1 MKTFTI
7 NDIKYTVQ
15 PCTAIC
21 MADQADESN
30 RQKAL
35 LIVSETRDEVK
46 DEAVVFGYDMP
57 ETDDDFLCMS
67 DDPGAWE
74 SDWEVLETVKA

>member
-35 LIVSETRDEVK
+35 LVSN
-46 DEAVVFGYDMP
+46 EANGEKFDFIVFGYDMP
-57 ETDDDFLCMS
+57 ETDEDFLYMS
-67 DDPGAWE
+67 DDTSAWE
-74 SDWEVLETVKA
+74 NDWEVLETVRR

>member
-35 LIVSETRDEVK
+35 LISN
-46 DEAVVFGYDMP
+46 EANGEKFDFVVFGYDMP
-57 ETDDDFLCMS
+57 ETDGDFLCMS

>member
-35 LIVSETRDEVK
+35 LVSN
-46 DEAVVFGYDMP
+46 EANGEKFDFVVFGYDMP
-57 ETDDDFLCMS
+57 ETDEDFLYMS
-67 DDPGAWE
+67 DDTSAWE
-74 SDWEVLETVKA
+74 NDWEVLETVRR

>member
-35 LIVSETRDEVK
+35 LVSN
-46 DEAVVFGYDMP
+46 EANGEKFDFVVFGYDMP
-57 ETDDDFLCMS
+57 ETDEDFLCMS

>member
-15 PCTAIC
+15 PCAAIC

-35 LIVSETRDEVK
+35 LVSN
-46 DEAVVFGYDMP
+46 EANGEKFDFVVFGYDMP
-57 ETDDDFLCMS
+57 ETDEDFLYMS
-67 DDPGAWE
+67 DDTSAWE
-74 SDWEVLETVKA
+74 NDWEVLETVRR

>member
-35 LIVSETRDEVK
+35 LVSN
-46 DEAVVFGYDMP
+46 EANGEKFDFVVFGYDMP
-57 ETDDDFLCMS
+57 ETDEDFLYMS
-67 DDPGAWE
+67 DDTSAWE
-74 SDWEVLETVKA
+74 NDWEVLETVRK

>member
-1 MKTFTI
+1 MKTFII

-35 LIVSETRDEVK
+35 LVSN
-46 DEAVVFGYDMP
+46 EANGEKFDFVVFGYDMP
-57 ETDDDFLCMS
+57 ETDEDFLYMS
-67 DDPGAWE
+67 DDTSAWE
-74 SDWEVLETVKA
+74 NDWEVLETVKA

>member
-1 MKTFTI
+1 MKTFII

-35 LIVSETRDEVK
+35 LVSN
-46 DEAVVFGYDMP
+46 EANGEKFDFVVFGYDMP
-57 ETDDDFLCMS
+57 ETDEDFLYMS
-67 DDPGAWE
+67 DDTSAWE
-74 SDWEVLETVKA
+74 NDREVLETVRK

>member
-1 MKTFTI
+1 MKTFII

-35 LIVSETRDEVK
+35 LVSN
-46 DEAVVFGYDMP
+46 EANGEKFDFVVFGYDMP
-57 ETDDDFLCMS
+57 ETDEDFLCMS

>member
-35 LIVSETRDEVK
+35 LVSN
-46 DEAVVFGYDMP
+46 EANGEKFDFVVFGYDMP
-57 ETDDDFLCMS
+57 ETDEDFLYMS
-67 DDPGAWE
+67 DDTSAWE
-74 SDWEVLETVKA
+74 NDWEVLETVKA

>member
-35 LIVSETRDEVK
+35 LVSNESNGEKFDF
-46 DEAVVFGYDMP
+46 VVFGYDMP
-57 ETDDDFLCMS
+57 ETDEDFLYMS
-67 DDPGAWE
+67 DDTSAWE
-74 SDWEVLETVKA
+74 SDWEVLETVKV

>member
-1 MKTFTI
+1 MKTFII

-35 LIVSETRDEVK
+35 LVSN
-46 DEAVVFGYDMP
+46 EANGEKFDFVVFGYDMP

>member
-1 MKTFTI
+1 MKTFII

-35 LIVSETRDEVK
+35 LVSN
-46 DEAVVFGYDMP
+46 EANGEKFDFVVFGYDMP
-57 ETDDDFLCMS
+57 ETDEDFLYMS
-67 DDPGAWE
+67 DDTSAWE
-74 SDWEVLETVKA
+74 NDWEVLETVRK

>member
-35 LIVSETRDEVK
+35 LVSN
-46 DEAVVFGYDMP
+46 EANGEKFDFVVFGYDMP

-74 SDWEVLETVKA
+74 CDWEVLETVKA

>member
-1 MKTFTI
+1 MKIFII

-35 LIVSETRDEVK
+35 LVSN
-46 DEAVVFGYDMP
+46 EANGEKFDFVVFGYDMP
-57 ETDDDFLCMS
+57 ETDEDFLYMS
-67 DDPGAWE
+67 DDTSAWE
-74 SDWEVLETVKA
+74 NDWEVLETVRR

>member
-1 MKTFTI
+1 MKTFII

-35 LIVSETRDEVK
+35 LVSN
-46 DEAVVFGYDMP
+46 EANGEKFDFVVFGYDMP
-57 ETDDDFLCMS
+57 ETDEDFLYMS
-67 DDPGAWE
+67 DDTSAWE
-74 SDWEVLETVKA
+74 NDWEVLETVRR